1 MDQRGDHKL
10 DVDDFRWGLLDFG
23 IQVTKEE
30 AQELLNRFDADK
42 NGTVNFDE
50 FMSAIKG
57 GDLTQSRLA
66 LIRKAYEKLDVN
78 HDGQVK
84 LDDIA

>member
-50 FMSAIKG
+50 FMSAIKVSKR
-57 GDLTQSRLA
+57 Q
-66 LIRKAYEKLDVN
+66 I
-78 HDGQVK
+78 
-84 LDDIA
+84 

>member
-78 HDGQVK
+78 HDG
-84 LDDIA
+84 